1 MTMLH
6 RWGREGRRIAG
17 LRRWGFALLPGILFA
32 AASTPEAAFAQVQ
45 ATDIDNVRAI
55 TVDEAVEIALRRNP
69 TLLQA
74 FSSIEMAEHN
84 RLSAFGQLLPS
95 VNMNFGYQ
103 NSSTGRIDPLGE
115 GIVATSYST
124 RLTASY
130 NLFNGWSR
138 FTDLKGA
145 RLGVVEQNARYREVE
160 FQVIQ
165 QVKSQYAATVAARE
179 LVSVEQRRV
188 QRQADQLE
196 FVRQQLELGRAT
208 RSDSLRSQV
217 DLNNARLALLN
228 AENNARTTTFRL
240 TEAVG
245 SETLV
250 GPIAGAELAET
261 PITFTRDELFAM
273 ADVSAPSLQSTSAA
287 VEAAEAAVSSARSGY
302 LPSIFIGGGW
312 GWSNQEFP
320 PSNRSW
326 QFSLTGSYP
335 LFNGFQ
341 RETQVF
347 RARATAD
354 QARQSERAAQL
365 NISSELDARYAT
377 AQSALAG
384 VDLASQNVELSEE
397 SLRVVQERYRLG
409 LATILELQD
418 AQITLTQA
426 EVDLVTGR
434 FDYEVAVA
442 AIEALLGRRLD
453 QP

>member
-1 MTMLH
+1 MTISH
-6 RWGREGRRIAG
+6 RWGREGRRCAG
-17 LRRWGFALLPGILFA
+17 LRRWGFALLPGLVFA
-32 AASTPEAAFAQVQ
+32 SAMTTETALAQVQ
-45 ATDIDNVRAI
+45 ATVRAI

-74 FSSIEMAEHN
+74 YSSIEMAEHN
-84 RLSAFGQLLPS
+84 RLSAFGSLLPS
-95 VNMNFGYQ
+95 LNMSFGYS
-103 NSSTGRIDPLGE
+103 NSSTGRLDPLGE

-124 RLTASY
+124 QLSANY

-145 RLGVVEQNARYREVE
+145 RLGVVEQNARYRETE
-160 FQVIQ
+160 FRVTQ
-165 QVKSQYAATVAARE
+165 QVKQTYAATVAARE
-179 LVSVEQRRV
+179 LVAVEERRV
-188 QRQADQLE
+188 QRAADQLE

-228 AENNARTTTFRL
+228 AENTARTTTFRL
-240 TEAVG
+240 TEVVG

-250 GPIAGAELAET
+250 GPTAEAELAAT
-261 PITFTRDELFAM
+261 AIPYTRDELFAM
-273 ADVSAPSLQSTSAA
+273 ADVTAPALQAASAA
-287 VEAAEAAVSSARSGY
+287 VEAAEAVVSSARSSY
-302 LPSIFIGGGW
+302 LPSISVGGGW
-312 GWSNQEFP
+312 GWSNQQFP

-326 QFSLTGSYP
+326 SLSVRGSYP

-347 RARATAD
+347 RARAQAD

-365 NISSELDARYAT
+365 NLSAALDEAFAT

-384 VDLASQNVELSEE
+384 VDLAMQNVELSEE

-409 LATILELQD
+409 LATILDLQD

-426 EVDLVTGR
+426 EVDLVNRR
-434 FDYEVAVA
+434 FDYEVGLAS
-442 AIEALLGRRLD
+442 IEALLGRRLD

>member
-1 MTMLH
+1 MTILH
-6 RWGREGRRIAG
+6 RSEAGGRPRAG
-17 LRRWGFALLPGILFA
+17 LRRWRRAILPGIMLA
-32 AASTPEAAFAQVQ
+32 LVAPTGRVAAQVQ
-45 ATDIDNVRAI
+45 AAANVRAV

-69 TLLQA
+69 SLLQA
-74 FSSIEMAEHN
+74 YSSIEMAEHN
-84 RLSAFGQLLPS
+84 RLSAFGSLLPS
-95 VNMNFGYQ
+95 LNMSFGYR
-103 NSSTGRIDPLGE
+103 NSSTGRLDALNQ

-124 RLTASY
+124 QLSASY

-145 RLGVVEQNARYREVE
+145 RLGVVEQNARYREAE
-160 FQVIQ
+160 FRVID
-165 QVKSQYAATVAARE
+165 QVKRTYAASVAARE
-179 LVSVEQRRV
+179 LVSVEERRV
-188 QRQADQLE
+188 QRAADQLE

-217 DLNNARLALLN
+217 DLNNARLSLLN
-228 AENNARTTTFRL
+228 AENTARTTTFRL

-245 SETLV
+245 SATLV
-250 GPIAGAELAET
+250 GPTAEAELAML
-261 PITFTRDELFAM
+261 PVPYSRDELLAM
-273 ADVSAPSLQSTSAA
+273 ADVTAPALRAASAA
-287 VEAAEAAVSSARSGY
+287 VEASEAAVSSARSGY
-302 LPSIFIGGGW
+302 LPSIQIGGGW

-320 PSNRSW
+320 PGNRSW
-326 QFSLTGSYP
+326 SLSVSGFYP

-347 RARATAD
+347 RARSQAD
-354 QARQSERAAQL
+354 QARQAERAAQL
-365 NISSELDARYAT
+365 NVSAALDEAYAS

-384 VDLASQNVELSEE
+384 VDLAIQNVELSEE

-426 EVDLVTGR
+426 EVDLVNRR
-434 FDYEVAVA
+434 FDYDVGISM
-442 AIEALLGRRLD
+442 IEAVLGRRLD

>member
-1 MTMLH
+1 MITLH
-6 RWGREGRRIAG
+6 RSGPEGRRCAG

-32 AASTPEAAFAQVQ
+32 SAMPTGTAVAQVQ
-45 ATDIDNVRAI
+45 ATDDVRAI

-74 FSSIEMAEHN
+74 YSSIEMAEHN
-84 RLSAFGQLLPS
+84 RLSAFGSLLPS
-95 VNMNFGYQ
+95 LNMSFGYQ
-103 NSSTGRIDPLGE
+103 NSSTGRLDPLGE

-124 RLTASY
+124 RLNASY

-165 QVKSQYAATVAARE
+165 QVKQEYAATVAARE
-179 LVSVEQRRV
+179 LVAVEERRV
-188 QRQADQLE
+188 QRAADQLE

-228 AENNARTTTFRL
+228 AENDVRTTIFRL
-240 TEAVG
+240 AAVVG
-245 SETLV
+245 SETLI
-250 GPIAGAELAET
+250 GPTAEAELAGT
-261 PITFTRDELFAM
+261 PIPYTRDELFAM
-273 ADVSAPSLQSTSAA
+273 ADVTAPALQAASAA
-287 VEAAEAAVSSARSGY
+287 VEAAEASVSSARSSY
-302 LPSIFIGGGW
+302 LPSIMLGGGW

-326 QFSLTGSYP
+326 QFSLSGSYP

-347 RARATAD
+347 RARSQAD
-354 QARQSERAAQL
+354 QAQQSERAARL
-365 NISSELDARYAT
+365 NLSSQLDAAYAT
-377 AQSALAG
+377 SQSALAG
-384 VDLASQNVELSEE
+384 VDLAAQNVELSEE

-426 EVDLVTGR
+426 EVDLVTRR
-434 FDYEVAVA
+434 FEYEVAVS

>member
-1 MTMLH
+1 MTTSH
-6 RWGREGRRIAG
+6 RSGPGGRRRAG
-17 LRRWGFALLPGILFA
+17 LRRWGFALLPGLLFA
-32 AASTPEAAFAQVQ
+32 SAMTTDAAVAQIQAA
-45 ATDIDNVRAI
+45 DNVRAI

-74 FSSIEMAEHN
+74 YSSIEMAEHN
-84 RLSAFGQLLPS
+84 RLSAFGSLLPS
-95 VNMNFGYQ
+95 LNMSFGYS
-103 NSSTGRIDPLGE
+103 NSSTGRLDPLGE

-124 RLTASY
+124 QLSASY

-145 RLGVVEQNARYREVE
+145 RLGVVEQNARYREAE
-160 FQVIQ
+160 FRVTQ
-165 QVKSQYAATVAARE
+165 QVKQAYAATVAARE
-179 LVSVEQRRV
+179 LVAVEERRV
-188 QRQADQLE
+188 QRAADQLE

-228 AENNARTTTFRL
+228 AENTARTTTFRL
-240 TEAVG
+240 TEVVG

-250 GPIAGAELAET
+250 GPTAEAELAAT
-261 PITFTRDELFAM
+261 PISFTRDELFTM
-273 ADVSAPSLQSTSAA
+273 ADVTAPALQAATAA
-287 VEAAEAAVSSARSGY
+287 VEAADAAISSASSSY
-302 LPSIFIGGGW
+302 LPSISLGGGW

-326 QFSLTGSYP
+326 SFSLRGSYP

-347 RARATAD
+347 RARSQAD
-354 QARQSERAAQL
+354 QARQAERAAQL
-365 NISSELDARYAT
+365 NLSAALDEAFAS

-384 VDLASQNVELSEE
+384 VDLAVQNVELSEE
-397 SLRVVQERYRLG
+397 SLRVVQERYGLG
-409 LATILELQD
+409 LATILDLQD

-426 EVDLVTGR
+426 EVDLVNRR
-434 FDYEVAVA
+434 FDYEVGVAV
-442 AIEALLGRRLD
+442 IEALLGRRLD
-453 QP
+453 QQP